1 MAIVKC
7 FKHWR
12 HYLKGSCYTIEVWS
26 NHQNLQGFMRQP
38 RINGRQ
44 ARWLVYLTPYDF
56 IIRHRPGLLNP
67 ADGPSRRPDYKA
79 RRTPDLVQKDL
90 LASKLVV
97 PDSKVLK
104 ATRSIPKARRTP
116 DLVQKVRLASKLV
129 VPDSKVPEA
138 TRSIPVPLCD
148 IAKCQLYEIARMA
161 EPSLHNVARRGPV
174 RHGVARNSPDIRLC
188 NTARSKPA
196 NAKARPNDFIL
207 PEAELCKAAKAT
219 RRVNALSPVG
229 TEPAGQ

>member
-1 MAIVKC
+1 
-7 FKHWR
+7 
-12 HYLKGSCYTIEVWS
+12 
-26 NHQNLQGFMRQP
+26 MRQP